1 MKTNVFKRI
10 LSFVL
15 CALVVFTLLPMS
27 MLNASAA
34 TSIEVTKKRM
44 NLVSYFNSMATVK
57 WTAGKDFQAKVG
69 SKLQGTC
76 LLRFSV

>member
-34 TSIEVTKKRM
+34 TSTEVTKKE
-44 NLVSYFNSMATVK
+44 
-57 WTAGKDFQAKVG
+57 
-69 SKLQGTC
+69 
-76 LLRFSV
+76 